1 LIDKFKIEVYN
12 INISKNKIKEVST
25 LTKFNND
32 SDYCYII
39 VREKPKIIELNDD
52 KGIFGIVEE
61 ITSRAVGAERANIAK
76 IILWGPDILHTHK
89 ETEET
94 YICVK
99 GEGEIFLIDQIFEF
113 IPGVRVIVRPGIL
126 HAAKPKKGKLVFLC
140 VSSPAFNPKDVY
152 NDPRGRA
159 W

>member
-1 LIDKFKIEVYN
+1 M
-12 INISKNKIKEVST
+12 
-25 LTKFNND
+25 TKFNNN
-32 SDYCYII
+32 SSYCYII
-39 VREKPKIIELNDD
+39 VSEKPKIIEFNDD
-52 KGIFGIVEE
+52 KGIFGKVEE

-76 IILWGPDILHTHK
+76 IILWGPDILHIHK

-126 HAAKPKKGKLVFLC
+126 HAAKPKKNSRKLVFLC
-140 VSSPAFNPKDVY
+140 VSSPAFRPEDVY

>member
-1 LIDKFKIEVYN
+1 LKKFII
-12 INISKNKIKEVST
+12 IN
-25 LTKFNND
+25 
-32 SDYCYII
+32 
-39 VREKPKIIELNDD
+39 EKPKIIKFIDD
-52 KGIFGIVEE
+52 KGIFGKVEK
-61 ITSRAVGAERANIAK
+61 ITSRAVGAERVNVAK

-94 YICVK
+94 YICVE

-113 IPGVRVIVRPGIL
+113 IPGVRVIVRPGTL
-126 HAAKPKKGKLVFLC
+126 HAAKPKKNSGKLVFLC
-140 VSSPAFNPKDVY
+140 VSSPAFKPGDVY